1 MTFFDKYSYKQKN
14 YGLLVVIVLLLAV
27 TYKKSISV
35 TLETKKYEHE
45 LNEQLKLAESASS
58 QIRVKQ
64 TKIAHL
70 NRVLGKE
77 NSTVEKVQQGFLN
90 FFAKQSNGLFVFKID
105 EVIKFQHPDFTINT
119 HQIVLKGDY
128 TNTLKFI
135 YKLEKDFDLA
145 RLTNVSFEYKK
156 VDSEQP
162 EALYT
167 TLLIQNYLK

>member
-14 YGLLVVIVLLLAV
+14 YALLVIIVLLLAV
-27 TYKKSISV
+27 TYKRAISV
-35 TLETKKYEHE
+35 TLETKSFESE
-45 LNEQLKLAESASS
+45 LEQQLVLAQSANA

-64 TKIAHL
+64 ATIAQL
-70 NRVLGKE
+70 NRILGKE

-90 FFAKQSNGLFVFKID
+90 FFAKNSRGLNVYKID

-119 HQIVLKGDY
+119 HQIVLKGEY

-135 YKLEKDFDLA
+135 YTLEKDFDLA
-145 RLTNVSFEYKK
+145 RLTNVTFEYKK
-156 VDSEQP
+156 VNSDEP

>member
-14 YGLLVVIVLLLAV
+14 YALLVIIVLLLAV
-27 TYKKSISV
+27 TYKRAISV
-35 TLETKKYEHE
+35 TLETKQYKND
-45 LNEQLKLAESASS
+45 LNLQLEIAKSASS
-58 QIRVKQ
+58 QIKQ
-64 TKIAHL
+64 KQSLIKQL
-70 NRVLGKE
+70 NRVIGKE

-90 FFAKQSNGLFVFKID
+90 FFAKQSSGLFVYKID